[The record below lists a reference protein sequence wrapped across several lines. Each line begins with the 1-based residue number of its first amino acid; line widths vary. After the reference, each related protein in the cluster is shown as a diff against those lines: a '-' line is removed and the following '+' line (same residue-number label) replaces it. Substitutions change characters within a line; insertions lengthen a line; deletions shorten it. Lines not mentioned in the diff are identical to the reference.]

1 MRTLFGTLIVITEE
15 IYVMST
21 FNIKWLIVAVV
32 FTAIVFFI
40 THLPPEVL
48 PNRPQASGLDKLQH
62 VVAYGVITFLFIL
75 SLRTSCS
82 LLSASL
88 LFIAV
93 LTLAAIDELT
103 QPLVNRMASFTDLLA
118 DIIGFITVLF
128 FFICFKNTKGQ
139 SVIKVN

>member
-1 MRTLFGTLIVITEE
+1 MVDIKNVFYT
-15 IYVMST
+15 
-21 FNIKWLIVAVV
+21 KWLIVAVV
-32 FTAIVFFI
+32 FTAIVVFI

-48 PNRPQASGLDKLQH
+48 PNQPQASGLDKLQH

-93 LTLAAIDELT
+93 LTLGTIDELT
-103 QPLVNRMASFTDLLA
+103 QPLVNRTASFTDLLA

-128 FFICFKNTKGQ
+128 YFICFKNTKGQ